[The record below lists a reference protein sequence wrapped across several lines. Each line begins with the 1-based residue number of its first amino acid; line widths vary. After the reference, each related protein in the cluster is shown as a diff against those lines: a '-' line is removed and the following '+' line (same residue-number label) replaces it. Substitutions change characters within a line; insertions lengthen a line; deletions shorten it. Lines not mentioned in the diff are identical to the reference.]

1 MAVFL
6 LRCRLLVS
14 VGPPFEPGSPPT
26 DFGGRD
32 PSPALQADG
41 DLGQAIV
48 TGTIELLEGLLADDS
63 YSRFLPHAAS
73 SIRVWRAIQTRWR
86 VEFCLQILT
95 LETISPEMKF
105 FKLWVEIEEYDSE
118 TGLYRNLTSDGEASP
133 VPVGSF
139 RSLEDAVVFAEQLAE
154 DQTIVQ
160 SAFLSYELL
169 N

>member
-1 MAVFL
+1 M
-6 LRCRLLVS
+6 
-14 VGPPFEPGSPPT
+14 
-26 DFGGRD
+26 
-32 PSPALQADG
+32 
-41 DLGQAIV
+41 
-48 TGTIELLEGLLADDS
+48 
-63 YSRFLPHAAS
+63 
-73 SIRVWRAIQTRWR
+73 QTEWR
-86 VEFCLQILT
+86 VVSCQQFLS
-95 LETISPEMKF
+95 LEIISLEMKF

>member
-1 MAVFL
+1 M
-6 LRCRLLVS
+6 
-14 VGPPFEPGSPPT
+14 
-26 DFGGRD
+26 
-32 PSPALQADG
+32 
-41 DLGQAIV
+41 
-48 TGTIELLEGLLADDS
+48 
-63 YSRFLPHAAS
+63 AS

-95 LETISPEMKF
+95 LETINPEMKF

-139 RSLEDAVVFAEQLAE
+139 RSLEEAVVFAEQLAE
-154 DQTIVQ
+154 DQSMADFPFQ
-160 SAFLSYELL
+160 PYELL